1 MAECN
6 SFVLFAE
13 ARLKLQDLIQRII
26 FDLNN
31 NYPLLRN
38 EIRAGLAFISIY
50 VDVIRGLG
58 QLMANESPT
67 CEPIQL
73 AQQESTRNPNPREK
87 GHTELKQACHSTD
100 EMVHILS
107 RHLELDRDL
116 NPTIC
121 SLELMS
127 DSWNLDCPSP
137 REQTIEGLLRPRK
150 TLSNCCNIST

>member
-1 MAECN
+1 MAECS
-6 SFVLFAE
+6 SFELFAE

-31 NYPLLRN
+31 NYPLLCN

-58 QLMANESPT
+58 QLMANESPN

-73 AQQESTRNPNPREK
+73 APQESTCNSNPHEQ
-87 GHTELKQACHSTD
+87 GHTELKRACHFTD
-100 EMVHILS
+100 EMVHMLS
-107 RHLELDRDL
+107 PHLELDTDL
-116 NPTIC
+116 NPIIC
-121 SLELMS
+121 SLELLS

-137 REQTIEGLLRPRK
+137 REQTVEGL
-150 TLSNCCNIST
+150 

>member
-1 MAECN
+1 MAECS
-6 SFVLFAE
+6 SFELFAE

-58 QLMANESPT
+58 QLMANESPN

-73 AQQESTRNPNPREK
+73 APQESTRNPNPHEQ
-87 GHTELKQACHSTD
+87 GHTELKRACHFTD
-100 EMVHILS
+100 EMVHMLS
-107 RHLELDRDL
+107 RHLELDTDF
-116 NPTIC
+116 NPIIC
-121 SLELMS
+121 SLELLR

-137 REQTIEGLLRPRK
+137 REQTIEGL
-150 TLSNCCNIST
+150 